1 MKIKAVAITLV
12 FSLFIN
18 LFPCFSDTANTTP
31 EPYKED
37 EFPSWLSD
45 LRRAEIITLGA
56 MPFVVLDVE
65 LAYSLGTFAAHGF
78 NTEYFKNP
86 FASSS
91 ENAYTTEEQKNLL
104 LISLGICLGIG
115 ITDFIV
121 NRVKNSRRAK
131 RALAQQNKNIQ
142 IEPISENPD
151 ATLIPPPNRD
161 RKRGKKKSK
170 ETVQVQ
176 KVEEQTERDGTDI
189 STDEII
195 DENPMEVETWV
206 DE

>member
-1 MKIKAVAITLV
+1 MKIKAVAIMLV

-37 EFPSWLSD
+37 EFPSWL
-45 LRRAEIITLGA
+45 
-56 MPFVVLDVE
+56 FVVLDVE